1 MIMRNRILASLLLVP
16 ALAGA
21 QQKVDIRR
29 AATPDVSVRLS
40 GAFAS
45 LRIVAWPVD
54 SIALTGA
61 VGAGNSVQGGP
72 LNFTGPVK
80 GMKFFVEGTSDA
92 NVAANR
98 LELRVPRN
106 ARVWVKTG
114 SADVDCEGVGGGLDI
129 NIIGGS
135 VRVSGKP
142 RELLVEAMDGGITF
156 RGYAEYA
163 RLKTATGNIVLEQA
177 GGDDLS
183 LVTVSGAIQAS
194 NGERTFQRLRM
205 ESVTGPI
212 TYLGLIPE
220 RADVRVDSHSGAIEL
235 RFLKGSSVEVDAA
248 TMTGAIENAWTST
261 RPIAGREGRGMELAT
276 SSGTGSARIQV
287 KSFKGNVRLTG
298 K

>member
-1 MIMRNRILASLLLVP
+1 MLMRHSILATLLLVP

-21 QQKVDIRR
+21 QQKVDMRR

-45 LRIVAWPVD
+45 LRVVAWAAD
-54 SIALTGA
+54 SIALTGV
-61 VGAGNSVQGGP
+61 VGAGHTVQGGP

-80 GMKFFVEGTSDA
+80 GMKFFVEGNSDA
-92 NVAANR
+92 SVAATR

-106 ARVWVKTG
+106 ARIWVKTG
-114 SADVDCEGVGGGLDI
+114 SADVDCEGVAGGLDI
-129 NIIGGS
+129 NVIGGA

-142 RELLVEAMDGGITF
+142 RELLVEAMDGSVTF
-156 RGYAEYA
+156 RGYADYA
-163 RLKTATGNIVLEQA
+163 RLKTATGHITLDQA
-177 GGDDLS
+177 GGEDLS
-183 LVTVSGAIQAS
+183 LVTVSGSIQMS

-212 TYLGLIPE
+212 TYAGTLPG

-235 RFLKGSSVEVDAA
+235 RLLKGSAAEVDAA
-248 TMTGAIENAWTST
+248 TMTGAIENAWTMR

-276 SSGTGSARIQV
+276 SSGTGPARIQV
-287 KSFKGNVRLTG
+287 RSFKGNVRLAG

>member
-1 MIMRNRILASLLLVP
+1 MIMRNRILASLLLLP

-135 VRVSGKP
+135 VRVTGKP

-156 RGYAEYA
+156 RGFSDYA
-163 RLKTATGNIVLEQA
+163 RLKTATGNIVLDQA
-177 GGDDLS
+177 GGEDLS
-183 LVTVSGAIQAS
+183 LVTVSGAIQAA
-194 NGERTFQRLRM
+194 NGQRTFQRLRM

-212 TYLGLIPE
+212 TYAGIIPE
-220 RADVRVDSHSGAIEL
+220 HADVRVDSHSGAIEL
-235 RFLKGSSVEVDAA
+235 RLLKGSGVEVDAA
-248 TMTGAIENAWTST
+248 TMTGTIENAWTSR

-287 KSFKGNVRLTG
+287 RSFKGNVRLTG